1 MSLST
6 DPADLAAIIAESEE
20 LAGAA
25 ADEETADE
33 PLRDIDLSALQAR
46 RTGVHAKQQYYLTSV
61 VSHSGLTPFSG
72 TSINDLRFI
81 LSFFGKNIIAFLVS
95 GHYVTDA
102 FDATESR
109 WFRYNDS
116 LVDPT
121 SREKV
126 LRSEVC
132 DHRTNLPLSR
142 IALILIGL
150 RTILA
155 NFQWSLLCA
164 FQHPFSIQAAQRDA
178 YIYFLIHEKYAPVQL
193 RT

>member
-1 MSLST
+1 MSLSA

-46 RTGVHAKQQYYLTSV
+46 RTAVHAKQQYYLTSV

-81 LSFFGKNIIAFLVS
+81 LFIGKNIIAFLVS

-116 LVDPT
+116 LVDST
-121 SREKV
+121 TREKV

-132 DHRTNLPLSR
+132 DH
-142 IALILIGL
+142 
-150 RTILA
+150 
-155 NFQWSLLCA
+155 
-164 FQHPFSIQAAQRDA
+164 
-178 YIYFLIHEKYAPVQL
+178 
-193 RT
+193 